1 MRLAKILQTRTTIIS
16 TCLLVALC
24 FATATHARQSAKP
37 NTKQSA
43 ADDVNDVKSLAALKS
58 QVEFD
63 RLARVNTDTG
73 YPLPYVLFVVDR
85 KDANRVYYV
94 NSRRYRFHRDFVN
107 GTYLSLDRGQ
117 DFFDKNYLRA
127 DRRFILGT
135 LAYQTPLKKWTFEFW
150 EGDTIPAEQIKL
162 VADLLKTTFF
172 APVAFKPN
180 SLHQEEISASL
191 SDLPRVLQ
199 TEITREQ
206 EYVPLNL
213 ARGIGRV
220 HVIKNLD
227 EHVEIGDNE
236 ILVLEDVP
244 LHLPP
249 VAGIITSKP
258 STPLAHINLLA
269 KSWGVPNAYVKNA
282 FELFKAYD
290 TRWIVFETKTDG
302 YQVKFADK
310 SALDEHLK
318 RVMERRD
325 LMTPRYDLSVRR
337 LAPLSEQRARSVVA
351 YGAKSANLGEVLHAR
366 VPGIVVPA
374 GFTVPF
380 FYYDQFIKENK
391 LEDVI
396 AAMLDDQK
404 FVHDPAYRRER
415 LKQMRETI
423 QTGKFDADLRR
434 EVVRR
439 YHAEFDGKGVFVRSS
454 TNTEDLP
461 NFNGAGLYN
470 TVPNVKEDDKLIEAI
485 KNVWSSIWNFEA
497 YEARERAGIDHTKV
511 YPGVLI
517 QEGIDAES
525 AGVLITTDPY
535 DRDNAGGIY
544 ISAKR
549 GLGIKVVEGQR
560 VAEQVMYNPRS
571 QAVQVLTRSDE
582 DSLLAFDAS
591 GGVREI
597 PITGDRVV
605 LNDAN
610 IRRLARAA
618 ADIKRLFGGREQ
630 DIEWAYRGGQLYIV
644 QSRPFIAG
652 G

>member
-1 MRLAKILQTRTTIIS
+1 MRHIKQVSISFLLALS
-16 TCLLVALC
+16 FVAAPLS
-24 FATATHARQSAKP
+24 ARAQGE
-37 NTKQSA
+37 TE
-43 ADDVNDVKSLAALKS
+43 KSLPALKS
-58 QVEFD
+58 QAEFE

-73 YPLPYVLFVVDR
+73 YPLPYVLFVIDR
-85 KDANRVYYV
+85 KDANRIYYV

-135 LAYQTPLKKWTFEFW
+135 LAYQTPLKRWTFEFW
-150 EGDTIPAEQIKL
+150 EGDTITADQIKL
-162 VADLLKTTFF
+162 VADVLKNSFF

-180 SLHQEEISASL
+180 SLKQDETSAPL
-191 SDLPRVLQ
+191 TDLARVSQ
-199 TEITREQ
+199 AEITREQ

-227 EHVEIGDNE
+227 EHVEIGYNE

-269 KSWGVPNAYVKNA
+269 KSWNVPNAYVKNA

-290 TRWIVFETKTDG
+290 TRWIVFETKPGG
-302 YQVKFADK
+302 YDVKFADNNVLSEYQSRVK
-310 SALDEHLK
+310 ARLDI
-318 RVMERRD
+318 
-325 LMTPRYDLSVRR
+325 MTPRFDLSVKR
-337 LAPLSEQRARSVVA
+337 LASLSEQRARSVIA
-351 YGAKSANLGEVLHAR
+351 YGAKSANLGEVLNAKL
-366 VPGIVVPA
+366 PGVVVPN
-374 GFTVPF
+374 GFTIP
-380 FYYDQFIKENK
+380 FYYYEQFVKENK
-391 LEDVI
+391 LDEPI
-396 AAMLDDQK
+396 YAMLDDQK
-404 FVHDPAYRRER
+404 FVHDPAYRRDR
-415 LKQMRETI
+415 LKEMRDAV
-423 QTGKFDADLRR
+423 QAGKFDENLRC
-434 EVVRR
+434 EVLRR
-439 YHAEFDGKGVFVRSS
+439 YHAEFAGRGVFVRSS

-470 TVPNVKEDDKLIEAI
+470 TVPNVTDDDKLVEAI

-497 YEARERAGIDHTKV
+497 YEARERAGIDHAKV
-511 YPGVLI
+511 YPAVLI
-517 QEGIDAES
+517 QEGINADS

-535 DRDNAGGIY
+535 DRDNAEGVY

-560 VAEQVMYNPRS
+560 IAEQVMFNPRS
-571 QAVQVLTRSDE
+571 QAVRVLTRSDE
-582 DSLLAFDAS
+582 DSLLTFDEH
-591 GGVREI
+591 GGVKEI

-605 LNDAN
+605 LNDDT

-618 ADIKRLFGGREQ
+618 AQIKRVFGGREQ

-644 QSRPFIAG
+644 QSRPYIAG

>member
-1 MRLAKILQTRTTIIS
+1 MKTRTKALSI
-16 TCLLVALC
+16 CLLLALC
-24 FATATHARQSAKP
+24 VATATRARQSSRPDATRP
-37 NTKQSA
+37 
-43 ADDVNDVKSLAALKS
+43 ADEDLKSLPAIKS
-58 QVEFD
+58 QAEFD

-85 KDANRVYYV
+85 KDANKVYYV
-94 NSRRYRFHRDFVN
+94 NSHRYRFHRDFVN

-150 EGDTIPAEQIKL
+150 EGDTIAADQINL
-162 VADLLKTTFF
+162 VADLLKSTFF

-180 SLHQEEISASL
+180 SLKQEEVSASIN
-191 SDLPRVLQ
+191 DLPRVLQ
-199 TEITREQ
+199 TEITRGQ

-213 ARGIGRV
+213 ARGVGRV
-220 HVIKNLD
+220 HLIKNLD

-236 ILVLEDVP
+236 ILVLEDAP

-282 FELFKAYD
+282 FDLFKQYD
-290 TRWIVFETKTDG
+290 GWWIVFETKTG
-302 YQVKFADK
+302 EYTIKRADK

-325 LMTPRYDLSVRR
+325 LMTPRYDLSVKR
-337 LAPLSEQRARSVVA
+337 LAPLSEQRASDVVA
-351 YGAKSANLGEVLHAR
+351 FGAKSANLGEVMHAR
-366 VPGIVVPA
+366 VPGVVVPP
-374 GFTVPF
+374 GFSIPF
-380 FYYDQFIKENK
+380 FYYDQFVKENN
-391 LEDVI
+391 LEEPI

-423 QTGKFDADLRR
+423 QNAKFDDALRR

-439 YHAEFDGKGVFVRSS
+439 YHAEFDGRGVFVRSS

-470 TVPNVKEDDKLIEAI
+470 TVPNVKEDEKLVEAI
-485 KNVWSSIWNFEA
+485 KNVWASIWNFEA

-517 QEGIDAES
+517 QLGIDADS

-535 DRDNAGGIY
+535 DRDNADGIY

-549 GLGIKVVEGQR
+549 GLGIKVVEGER
-560 VAEQVMYNPRS
+560 VAEQVLYSPRS
-571 QAVQVLTRSDE
+571 QAVRVLTRSEE

-591 GGVREI
+591 GGVKEI

-605 LNDAN
+605 LNDEN

-618 ADIKRLFGGREQ
+618 AEIKRVFGGKEQ
-630 DIEWAYRGGQLYIV
+630 DIEWAYRAGRLYIV

-652 G
+652 T

>member
-1 MRLAKILQTRTTIIS
+1 MSLLLA
-16 TCLLVALC
+16 AC
-24 FATATHARQSAKP
+24 FAAAARAQVE
-37 NTKQSA
+37 TE
-43 ADDVNDVKSLAALKS
+43 KSLPALKS
-58 QVEFD
+58 QAEFD

-85 KDANRVYYV
+85 KDANKIYYV

-135 LAYQTPLKKWTFEFW
+135 LAYQTPLKRWTFEFW
-150 EGDTIPAEQIKL
+150 EGDTIPADQIKL
-162 VADLLKTTFF
+162 VADVLHATFF

-180 SLHQEEISASL
+180 SLRQDETSAAL
-191 SDLPRVLQ
+191 NDLPRVSQ
-199 TEITREQ
+199 AEITREQ

-213 ARGIGRV
+213 ARAVGRV

-227 EHVEIGDNE
+227 EHVEIGYNE

-269 KSWGVPNAYVKNA
+269 KSWNVPNAYVKNA

-290 TRWIVFETKTDG
+290 TRWIVFETKPGG
-302 YQVKFADK
+302 YDVRFADNNVLNEYQHRVK
-310 SALDEHLK
+310 ERLDI
-318 RVMERRD
+318 
-325 LMTPRYDLSVRR
+325 MTPRYDLSVKR
-337 LAPLSEQRARSVVA
+337 LASLSEQRARSVIA
-351 YGAKSANLGEVLHAR
+351 YGAKSANLGEVLNAR
-366 VPGIVVPA
+366 LPGVVVPA
-374 GFTVPF
+374 GFTIPF
-380 FYYDQFIKENK
+380 YYYDQFVKENK
-391 LEDVI
+391 LDDAI
-396 AAMLDDQK
+396 YAMLDDQK

-415 LKQMRETI
+415 LKQMRDAI
-423 QTGKFDADLRR
+423 QAGKFDENLRR
-434 EVVRR
+434 EVLSR
-439 YHAEFDGKGVFVRSS
+439 YYAAFAGKGVFVRSS

-470 TVPNVKEDDKLIEAI
+470 TVPNVTDDDKLVEAI

-497 YEARERAGIDHTKV
+497 YEARERAGIDHAKV
-511 YPGVLI
+511 YPAVLI
-517 QEGIDAES
+517 QEGINADS

-535 DRDNAGGIY
+535 DRDNAEGVY

-560 VAEQVMYNPRS
+560 IAEQVMFNPRS
-571 QAVQVLTRSDE
+571 QAVRILTRSDE
-582 DSLLAFDAS
+582 DSLLTFDEH
-591 GGVREI
+591 GGVKEI

-605 LNDAN
+605 LNDDT

-618 ADIKRLFGGREQ
+618 AQIKRVFGGREQ
-630 DIEWAYRGGQLYIV
+630 DIEWAYRGGLLYIV
-644 QSRPFIAG
+644 QSRPYIAG

>member
-1 MRLAKILQTRTTIIS
+1 MRLAKALPAREALS
-16 TCLLVALC
+16 ARAKFLSACLLLVVCGASVAR
-24 FATATHARQSAKP
+24 AQKAGG
-37 NTKQSA
+37 
-43 ADDVNDVKSLAALKS
+43 DDVKSLPALKS
-58 QVEFD
+58 QGEFD
-63 RLARVNTDTG
+63 TLARVNTDTG
-73 YPLPYVLFVVDR
+73 YPLPYVLFVIDR
-85 KDANRVYYV
+85 KDGNRVYYV
-94 NSRRYRFHRDFVN
+94 NSKRYRFHKDFVN

-135 LAYQTPLKKWTFEFW
+135 LAFQTPLKRWTFEFW

-162 VADLLKTTFF
+162 VADVLKQTFF

-180 SLHQEEISASL
+180 SLRQDEASVTVADL
-191 SDLPRVLQ
+191 QRVSQSD
-199 TEITREQ
+199 ITREQ
-206 EYVPLNL
+206 EYIPLNL

-269 KSWGVPNAYVKNA
+269 KSWGVPNAYIKNA
-282 FELFKAYD
+282 FETFKAYD
-290 TRWIVFETKTDG
+290 TRWIVFETKPGKFD
-302 YQVKFADK
+302 VKFADK

-325 LMTPRYDLSVRR
+325 LMTPRYDLSVKR
-337 LAPLSEQRARSVVA
+337 LAPLSEQRAASVIA
-351 YGAKSANLGEVLHAR
+351 YGAKSANLGEVLSAH
-366 VPGIVVPA
+366 VPGVVVPP
-374 GFTVPF
+374 GFSIPF
-380 FYYDQFIKENK
+380 YYYDQFVKENN
-391 LEDVI
+391 LEETI

-423 QTGKFDADLRR
+423 QNGKFDETLRR
-434 EVVRR
+434 EIVRR
-439 YHAEFDGKGVFVRSS
+439 YHAEFAGKGVFVRSS

-517 QEGIDAES
+517 QEGVDADS

-535 DRDNAGGIY
+535 DRDNAEGVY

-571 QAVQVLTRSDE
+571 QAVRILTRSDE
-582 DSLLAFDAS
+582 DSLLTFDEH
-591 GGVREI
+591 GGVKEI

-605 LNDAN
+605 LNDGT

-618 ADIKRLFGGREQ
+618 AEIKRLFGGREQ

-644 QSRPFIAG
+644 QSRPYIAG

>member
-1 MRLAKILQTRTTIIS
+1 MRSNKLLSICLILIT
-16 TCLLVALC
+16 C
-24 FATATHARQSAKP
+24 FAVSPVASRAQDETA
-37 NTKQSA
+37 
-43 ADDVNDVKSLAALKS
+43 KSLNTLKS
-58 QVEFD
+58 REEFD

-73 YPLPYVLFVVDR
+73 YPLPYVLFVIDR
-85 KDANRVYYV
+85 KDANKIYYV
-94 NSRRYRFHRDFVN
+94 NSRRYRFHKDFVN

-135 LAYQTPLKKWTFEFW
+135 LAYQTPLKRWTFEFW
-150 EGDTIPAEQIKL
+150 EGDTIPADQIKL
-162 VADLLKTTFF
+162 VADVLKATFF

-180 SLHQEEISASL
+180 SLKQDETSASL
-191 SDLPRVLQ
+191 ADLQRVSQ
-199 TEITREQ
+199 SEITREQ
-206 EYVPLNL
+206 EYIPLNL

-227 EHVEIGDNE
+227 EHVEIGYNE

-269 KSWGVPNAYVKNA
+269 KSWNVPNAYVKNA

-290 TRWIVFETKTDG
+290 TRWIVFETKPGG
-302 YQVKFADK
+302 YDVKFADNTVLSEYQHRVK
-310 SALDEHLK
+310 ERLDI
-318 RVMERRD
+318 
-325 LMTPRYDLSVRR
+325 MTPRYDLSVKR
-337 LAPLSEQRARSVVA
+337 LASLSEQRARSVIA
-351 YGAKSANLGEVLHAR
+351 YGAKSANLGEVLYAKL
-366 VPGIVVPA
+366 PGVVVPN
-374 GFTVPF
+374 GFTIPF
-380 FYYDQFIKENK
+380 YYYDQFIKENK
-391 LEDVI
+391 LEDAI
-396 AAMLDDQK
+396 YAMLDDQK

-415 LKQMRETI
+415 LKQMRDTI
-423 QTGKFDADLRR
+423 QAGKFDENLRR
-434 EVVRR
+434 EVLRR
-439 YHAEFDGKGVFVRSS
+439 YHAEFAGRGVFVRSS

-470 TVPNVKEDDKLIEAI
+470 TVPNVTDDDKLVEAI

-497 YEARERAGIDHTKV
+497 YEARERASIDHAKV
-511 YPGVLI
+511 YPAVLI
-517 QEGIDAES
+517 QEGINADS

-535 DRDNAGGIY
+535 DRDNAEGVY

-560 VAEQVMYNPRS
+560 IAEQVMFNPRS
-571 QAVQVLTRSDE
+571 QAVRVLTRSDE
-582 DSLLAFDAS
+582 DSLLTFDEH
-591 GGVREI
+591 GGVKEI

-605 LNDAN
+605 LNDDT

-618 ADIKRLFGGREQ
+618 AQIKRVFGGREQ

-644 QSRPFIAG
+644 QSRPYIAG